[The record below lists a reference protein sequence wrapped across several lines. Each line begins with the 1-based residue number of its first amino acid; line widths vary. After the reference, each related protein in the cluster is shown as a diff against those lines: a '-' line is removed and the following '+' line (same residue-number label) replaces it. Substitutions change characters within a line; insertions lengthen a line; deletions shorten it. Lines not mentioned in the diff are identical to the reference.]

1 MPNKKKIKQILPNF
15 DVSNKIVFANFLKK
29 RLMTKENKSFFAQI
43 LKSVKQDKK
52 MFAQV
57 RTRLFFAS
65 VKNLHM

>member
-43 LKSVKQDKK
+43 SKSVKQDKK

-65 VKNLHM
+65 VKNLLM